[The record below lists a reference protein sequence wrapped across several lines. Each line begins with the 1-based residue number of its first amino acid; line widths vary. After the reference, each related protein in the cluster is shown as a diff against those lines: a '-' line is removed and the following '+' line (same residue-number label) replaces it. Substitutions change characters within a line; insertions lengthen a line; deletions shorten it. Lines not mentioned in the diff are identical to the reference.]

1 MTTYFAVLVDATLAI
16 EVQRVFAGKAGVF
29 GVEVIKPM
37 EDGAHVGHF
46 AALSVKLTRREGL
59 HHQEQGGETQ

>member
-1 MTTYFAVLVDATLAI
+1 MTTYFAVLVDAALAI

-29 GVEVIKPM
+29 GVEVIEPV

-46 AALSVKLTRREGL
+46 AALGVKLTHREGL
-59 HHQEQGGETQ
+59 HHQKQSGETQ